1 MPDPKPT
8 PAQKIQAAAGNART
22 GLARAVPLIGPK
34 LRDPEFLR
42 PAGVVVAILLVL
54 LLPFV
59 LRPRE
64 DVFTEESDGEVV
76 IMTPHHEAILSEFSR
91 AFSAHMK
98 ETTGKNISID
108 WRVPGGTSE
117 IAKLLDSEYRSA
129 FEIYW
134 KRVLKRPW
142 ENAVATR
149 FNDRKLAL
157 PAPGETPTPA
167 QEAKLEFLKS
177 DTGIGV
183 DLFFGGGF
191 YDFKIQAD
199 KGHLVSSDLSGKFG
213 FDALAKEYPAW
224 FSDEIIPET
233 SSGEIF
239 RDSENRWV
247 GTCLSSFGI
256 VYNTD
261 SLERLFFEK
270 PPSTWD
276 DLGQPQFFGQ
286 IALADPTRSGSVAK
300 AFEMLIQQQ
309 IQEAITATGGEAT
322 QFQSKEQVITAA
334 IHQGWDD
341 GLHLIQRIGANA
353 RYFTDDATKIP
364 RDVAA
369 GLATAG
375 MCIDFY
381 GRTQAEVLRQ
391 GNGTSRVGFIRPIA
405 GSSTSVDPIGMLR
418 GAPNPEYAHAFMEFV
433 LSVEGQ
439 KLWDFLPGTPGGP
452 QKVALRRL
460 PVRKDIYTKENLE
473 YFADPDALPY
483 EHTADFTYHPE
494 YTAATFGAI
503 RFIVRV
509 MCIDTHDELRAAY
522 ATLIQTNFP
531 PKATELFYNLSAV
544 NYGAA
549 NGRIAD
555 TLRSRD
561 KVRELRLAQDL
572 ANSFRRRYRQ
582 TIKMAN
588 RGE

>member
-8 PAQKIQAAAGNART
+8 PAQKIQAAAGNARAS
-22 GLARAVPLIGPK
+22 LLRALPLIGPK
-34 LRDPEFLR
+34 MRDPAFLR
-42 PAGVVVAILLVL
+42 PAGVIATILLVL
-54 LLPFV
+54 LLPFA

-64 DVFTEESDGEVV
+64 EAFTEDLDGKVV

-91 AFSAHMK
+91 AFSTHMK
-98 ETTGKNISID
+98 TTTGKNIRVD

-117 IAKLLDSEYRSA
+117 IAKLLNSEYRSA
-129 FEIYW
+129 FELHW
-134 KRVLKRPW
+134 KRDLNRPW
-142 ENAVATR
+142 ENSITSR
-149 FNDRKLAL
+149 FNDRKLPL
-157 PAPGETPTPA
+157 PTSGETPTPA
-167 QEAKLEFLKS
+167 QEAKIKFLES
-177 DTGIGV
+177 DIGIGV
-183 DLFFGGGF
+183 DLFFGGGA
-191 YDFKIQAD
+191 YDFQIQAA
-199 KGHLVSSDLSGKFG
+199 KGHLVASDPTEKFG
-213 FDALAKEYPAW
+213 LAPLAKAHPAW
-224 FSDEIIPET
+224 FSEDTIPQA
-233 SSGEIF
+233 SSGETF
-239 RDSENRWV
+239 RDAQHRWA

-261 SLERLFFEK
+261 SLKRLFFEK

-276 DLGQPQFFGQ
+276 DLGQPQYFGQ

-309 IQEAITATGGEAT
+309 IQESITASGGEAT
-322 QFQSKEQVITAA
+322 QFQSKEQIITAA
-334 IHQGWDD
+334 IQQGWDE
-341 GLHLIQRIGANA
+341 GLQLIQRIGANA

-381 GRTQAEVLRQ
+381 GRTQAEALRQ
-391 GNGTSRVGFIRPIA
+391 DDGTSRVGFIRPIA

-418 GAPNPEYAHAFMEFV
+418 GAPNPQYAHAFIEFV
-433 LSVEGQ
+433 LSKEGQ

-452 QKVALRRL
+452 RKTALRRL
-460 PVRKDIYTKENLE
+460 PIRKDLYTEDYLPH
-473 YFADPDALPY
+473 FADPQALPY
-483 EHTADFTYHPE
+483 QHTEEFTYHPE
-494 YTAATFGAI
+494 HTKDTFSAI
-503 RFIVRV
+503 RFIIRV

-531 PKATELFYNLSAV
+531 PKATDLFYNLSEV

-549 NGRIAD
+549 NGSITE

-561 KVRELRLAQDL
+561 KVRELRLAQAL
-572 ANSFRRRYRQ
+572 ANSFRVRYRK